1 MSRYRSYGRLDDQ
14 YRSEGD
20 TAFTKMNSR
29 VRPTQ
34 LQPGEVQLSQ
44 NGRMEVDGTWQ
55 PRKGLLT
62 LSGAI
67 TIDADAIRLPFPI
80 SAAQRQSNVVTLTL
94 VDTPN
99 TAFVPGQTI
108 FIEGLTGYS
117 TNPNGAQTLTSVS
130 FANKQLTFAQTA
142 SNESF
147 STSATSLAFPA
158 GSAITRL
165 GYVITGASVNGNS
178 NVATLTSA
186 TAFDSAFGVGDS
198 ITVGGLGFSTTDPN
212 GVKTI
217 ASVSGTTLTYSLTAS
232 GNETY
237 TTSANSLVD
246 LGSLFILNDDG
257 ANEVF
262 GSGVFSDPNSDSADD
277 IIFTATNNVCD
288 ILRLRDRAKF
298 KVRYPG
304 SNTISG
310 RCDLLQ
316 AFNKVYIF
324 RGKQTTLE
332 STPIITSKAIT
343 SATRS
348 GNTITVN
355 CTDHGRSVN
364 DFVTL
369 IGLGN
374 FTTDPNGVYKVAT
387 APTVNQ
393 FTVTSTAS
401 GTETFNASGAVAEYF
416 NDFTLVPSGAYTIP
430 SYIIDTAVEATD
442 GQVTVT
448 EANHGLA
455 LGEDLE
461 IIKASSPIDLFAKQS
476 VKVSEVPSVSIFS
489 FNLDVENISLGQNVN
504 LVLSKPRAIS
514 YFIHQPATPFAVLN
528 QRRLWM
534 PYFNTSD
541 SSPVKRPNQD
551 EIVASDILN
560 GDTFDVL
567 GGSFKI
573 TGGSSDFIVGLEPFT
588 ENKLLCFC
596 RRSIHQLDG
605 VSGSLAD
612 VQVNVVTPDL
622 GCSARRS
629 IVQIAN
635 KIFFLSDQGVYGL
648 EFLDLYNL
656 RGLEVALSEAI
667 TPIMKRINQDYV
679 DKAVGAYFDNRY
691 WLAIPIDG
699 AVENNVILIW
709 NTINGGW
716 ESIDRVN
723 NVSFNVRDMIVA
735 REGTKNSL
743 YITTSEGG
751 VHQIDGFDGGDQIS
765 VESGVSV
772 PQTLDVQSILTTRE
786 YDGDTLDRKFFA
798 RSEVHVKSDTDSVS
812 DASISFTSS
821 DPDQTSAATTISG
834 VFGANLA
841 QGEDASIRTSVRLRG
856 YGCSAT
862 ITPTAGRPLVRA
874 VKLDARI
881 TDRSRTSTQ

>member
-1 MSRYRSYGRLDDQ
+1 MSRYRSYGKLDDQ

-80 SAAQRQSNVVTLTL
+80 SSAQRQSNVVTLTL

-99 TAFVPGQTI
+99 TAFVPGQAI

-158 GSAITRL
+158 GSAVTQL
-165 GYVITGASVNGNS
+165 NFT
-178 NVATLTSA
+178 
-186 TAFDSAFGVGDS
+186 
-198 ITVGGLGFSTTDPN
+198 
-212 GVKTI
+212 
-217 ASVSGTTLTYSLTAS
+217 
-232 GNETY
+232 
-237 TTSANSLVD
+237 
-246 LGSLFILNDDG
+246 LNDDG

-355 CTDHGRSVN
+355 CTGHGRSVN

-430 SYIIDTAVEATD
+430 SYIIDTSTAAAD
-442 GQVTVT
+442 GIVTVD
-448 EANHGLA
+448 EVGHGLV
-455 LGEDLE
+455 LGQELKIIKGASPFDAFEGQTVRVSVVVSADQFKFNLE
-461 IIKASSPIDLFAKQS
+461 IEDTTGK
-476 VKVSEVPSVSIFS
+476 
-489 FNLDVENISLGQNVN
+489 N
-504 LVLSKPRAIS
+504 LVLSKPQAIS
-514 YFIHQPATPFAVLN
+514 YFVHQPATPFAQLN

-551 EIVASDILN
+551 EIIASDILD

-765 VESGVSV
+765 VQAGVSI
-772 PQTLDVQSILTTRE
+772 PETLDVQSILTTRE

>member
-1 MSRYRSYGRLDDQ
+1 MSRYRSYGKLDDQ

-20 TAFTKMNSR
+20 TAFTRMNSR

-80 SAAQRQSNVVTLTL
+80 SSAQRQSNVVTLTL

-99 TAFVPGQTI
+99 TAFVPGQSI
-108 FIEGLTGYS
+108 FIEGLTSYT

-142 SNESF
+142 GNESF

-158 GSAITRL
+158 GSAVTQL
-165 GYVITGASVNGNS
+165 NFT
-178 NVATLTSA
+178 
-186 TAFDSAFGVGDS
+186 
-198 ITVGGLGFSTTDPN
+198 
-212 GVKTI
+212 
-217 ASVSGTTLTYSLTAS
+217 
-232 GNETY
+232 
-237 TTSANSLVD
+237 
-246 LGSLFILNDDG
+246 LNDDG

-324 RGKQTTLE
+324 RGRQTAFE
-332 STPIITSKAIT
+332 STPVITSKAIT
-343 SATRS
+343 SASRS
-348 GNTITVN
+348 SNTVTVN
-355 CTDHGRSVN
+355 STGHGRSVN

-369 IGLGN
+369 IGLGA

-387 APTVNQ
+387 VPSVNQ
-393 FTVTSTAS
+393 FTVTTTAS
-401 GTETFNASGAVAEYF
+401 GSETFNTSGAVAEYF
-416 NDFTLVPSGAYTIP
+416 NDFALVPSGTYTIP
-430 SYIIDTAVEATD
+430 SYIIDTSTAAAD
-442 GQVTVT
+442 GIVTVD
-448 EANHGLA
+448 EVGHGLV
-455 LGEDLE
+455 LGQELKIIKGDSPFDAFVKETVRVSVVVSADQFKFNLE
-461 IIKASSPIDLFAKQS
+461 IEDTTGK
-476 VKVSEVPSVSIFS
+476 
-489 FNLDVENISLGQNVN
+489 N
-504 LVLSKPRAIS
+504 LVLSKPQAIS
-514 YFIHQPATPFAVLN
+514 YFVRQPATPFAVLN

-551 EIVASDILN
+551 EIIASDILD

-716 ESIDRVN
+716 ESIDTVN

-751 VHQIDGFDGGDQIS
+751 VHQVDGFDGGDQIS
-765 VESGVSV
+765 VQAGVSV

-786 YDGDTLDRKFFA
+786 YDGDTLDRKIFA

-841 QGEDASIRTSVRLRG
+841 AGEDASIRTSVRLRG

>member
-1 MSRYRSYGRLDDQ
+1 MSRYRSYGKLDDQ

-158 GSAITRL
+158 GSAVTQL
-165 GYVITGASVNGNS
+165 NFT
-178 NVATLTSA
+178 
-186 TAFDSAFGVGDS
+186 
-198 ITVGGLGFSTTDPN
+198 
-212 GVKTI
+212 
-217 ASVSGTTLTYSLTAS
+217 
-232 GNETY
+232 
-237 TTSANSLVD
+237 
-246 LGSLFILNDDG
+246 LNDDG

-551 EIVASDILN
+551 EIVASDILD

-648 EFLDLYNL
+648 EFLDQYNL

-751 VHQIDGFDGGDQIS
+751 VHQVDGFDGGDQIS
-765 VESGVSV
+765 VQAGVSV
-772 PQTLDVQSILTTRE
+772 PETLDVQSILTTRE

>member
-1 MSRYRSYGRLDDQ
+1 MSRYRSYGKLDDQ

-80 SAAQRQSNVVTLTL
+80 SSAQRQSNVVTLTL

-158 GSAITRL
+158 GSAVTQL
-165 GYVITGASVNGNS
+165 NFT
-178 NVATLTSA
+178 
-186 TAFDSAFGVGDS
+186 
-198 ITVGGLGFSTTDPN
+198 
-212 GVKTI
+212 
-217 ASVSGTTLTYSLTAS
+217 
-232 GNETY
+232 
-237 TTSANSLVD
+237 
-246 LGSLFILNDDG
+246 LNDDG

-551 EIVASDILN
+551 EIVASDILD

-648 EFLDLYNL
+648 EFLDQYNL

-765 VESGVSV
+765 VQAGVSI
-772 PQTLDVQSILTTRE
+772 PETLDVQSILTTRE

>member
-1 MSRYRSYGRLDDQ
+1 MSRYRSYGKLDDQ

-20 TAFTKMNSR
+20 TAFTRMNSR

-99 TAFVPGQTI
+99 TAFVPGQSI
-108 FIEGLTGYS
+108 FIEGLTSYT

-142 SNESF
+142 GNESF

-158 GSAITRL
+158 GSAVTQL
-165 GYVITGASVNGNS
+165 NFT
-178 NVATLTSA
+178 
-186 TAFDSAFGVGDS
+186 
-198 ITVGGLGFSTTDPN
+198 
-212 GVKTI
+212 
-217 ASVSGTTLTYSLTAS
+217 
-232 GNETY
+232 
-237 TTSANSLVD
+237 
-246 LGSLFILNDDG
+246 LNDDG

-324 RGKQTTLE
+324 RGRQTAFE
-332 STPIITSKAIT
+332 STPVITSKAIT
-343 SATRS
+343 SASRS
-348 GNTITVN
+348 SNTVTVN
-355 CTDHGRSVN
+355 STGHGRSVN

-369 IGLGN
+369 IGLGA

-387 APTVNQ
+387 VPSVNQ
-393 FTVTSTAS
+393 FTVTTTAS
-401 GTETFNASGAVAEYF
+401 GSETFNTSGAVAEYF
-416 NDFTLVPSGAYTIP
+416 NDFALVPSGTYTIP
-430 SYIIDTAVEATD
+430 SYIIDTSTAAAD
-442 GQVTVT
+442 GIVTVD
-448 EANHGLA
+448 EVGHGLV
-455 LGEDLE
+455 LGQELKIIKGDSPFDAFVKETVRVSVVVSADQFKFNLE
-461 IIKASSPIDLFAKQS
+461 IEDTTGK
-476 VKVSEVPSVSIFS
+476 
-489 FNLDVENISLGQNVN
+489 N
-504 LVLSKPRAIS
+504 LVLSKPQAIS
-514 YFIHQPATPFAVLN
+514 YFVRQPATPFAVLN

-551 EIVASDILN
+551 EIIASDILD

-716 ESIDRVN
+716 ESIDTVN

-751 VHQIDGFDGGDQIS
+751 VHQVDGFDGGDQIS
-765 VESGVSV
+765 VQGGVSV

-786 YDGDTLDRKFFA
+786 YDGDTLDRKIFA

-841 QGEDASIRTSVRLRG
+841 AGEDASIRTSVRLRG

>member
-80 SAAQRQSNVVTLTL
+80 SAAKRQSNVVTLTL

-108 FIEGLTGYS
+108 FIEGLTDFAL
-117 TNPNGAQTLTSVS
+117 TDPNGAQTLTSVS
-130 FANKQLTFAQTA
+130 FVNKQLTFAQTG
-142 SNESF
+142 NNKSF
-147 STSATSLAFPA
+147 ATSATSLVFPA
-158 GSAITRL
+158 GSAVTQL
-165 GYVITGASVNGNS
+165 NFT
-178 NVATLTSA
+178 
-186 TAFDSAFGVGDS
+186 
-198 ITVGGLGFSTTDPN
+198 
-212 GVKTI
+212 
-217 ASVSGTTLTYSLTAS
+217 
-232 GNETY
+232 
-237 TTSANSLVD
+237 
-246 LGSLFILNDDG
+246 LNDDG

-448 EANHGLA
+448 ESNHGLA

-551 EIVASDILN
+551 EIVASDILD

-648 EFLDLYNL
+648 EFLDQYNL

-765 VESGVSV
+765 VQAGVSI
-772 PQTLDVQSILTTRE
+772 PETLDVQSILTTRE

>member
-1 MSRYRSYGRLDDQ
+1 VSRYRSYGKLDDQ
-14 YRSEGD
+14 YRSSGD
-20 TAFTKMNSR
+20 TSFTRMNSR

-99 TAFVPGQTI
+99 TAFVPGQAI
-108 FIEGLTGYS
+108 FIEGLTDFAS
-117 TNPNGAQTLTSVS
+117 TDPNGSRTLVSVS
-130 FANKQLTFAQTA
+130 FANKQLTFAQTGD
-142 SNESF
+142 NKSF
-147 STSATSLAFPA
+147 ATSATSLAFPA
-158 GSAITRL
+158 GSAITKL
-165 GYVITGASVNGNS
+165 NFT
-178 NVATLTSA
+178 
-186 TAFDSAFGVGDS
+186 
-198 ITVGGLGFSTTDPN
+198 
-212 GVKTI
+212 
-217 ASVSGTTLTYSLTAS
+217 
-232 GNETY
+232 
-237 TTSANSLVD
+237 
-246 LGSLFILNDDG
+246 LNDDG

-262 GSGVFSDPNSDSADD
+262 GSGVFSDPNSDTADD

-288 ILRLRDRAKF
+288 ILRLRDQAKF

-324 RGKQTTLE
+324 RGTQTSFE
-332 STPIITSKAIT
+332 STPVITSKAIT
-343 SATRS
+343 SASRS
-348 GNTITVN
+348 SNTVTVN
-355 CTDHGRSVN
+355 STGHGRSVN

-387 APTVNQ
+387 VASVNQ
-393 FTVTSTAS
+393 FTVTTTAS
-401 GTETFNASGAVAEYF
+401 GSETFNTSGAVAEYF
-416 NDFTLVPSGAYTIP
+416 NDFTLVARGAYTVP
-430 SYIIDTAVEATD
+430 SYIIDTAVEATN

-448 EANHGLA
+448 ESNHGLA
-455 LGEDLE
+455 LGDDLE
-461 IIKASSPIDLFAKQS
+461 IIKATSPIDLFAKQS
-476 VKVSEVPSVSIFS
+476 VKVSDIPSVSIFS
-489 FNLDVENISLGQNVN
+489 FNLDVENISLGQNIN
-504 LVLSKPRAIS
+504 LILSKPQAIS
-514 YFIHQPATPFAVLN
+514 YFVHQPATPFAVLN

-534 PYFNTSD
+534 PYFYTSD

-551 EIVASDILN
+551 EIIASDILD

-567 GGSFKI
+567 GGSLKI

-588 ENKLLCFC
+588 ENKLVAFC
-596 RRSIHQLDG
+596 RRSIHQIDG

-648 EFLDLYNL
+648 EYLDEYNL
-656 RGLEVALSEAI
+656 RGLEVPLSEAI

-679 DKAVGAYFDNRY
+679 DKAVGAFFDARYF
-691 WLAIPIDG
+691 LAIPIDG

-716 ESIDRVN
+716 ESIDTVN
-723 NVSFNVRDMIVA
+723 NVSFNVRDMLVA

-751 VHQIDGFDGGDQIS
+751 VHQVDGFDGGDQIS
-765 VESGVSV
+765 VQAGVSV

-786 YDGDTLDRKFFA
+786 YDIDAIDRKFFA

-841 QGEDASIRTSVRLRG
+841 AGEDASIRTSVRLRG

-862 ITPTAGRPLVRA
+862 ITPTTGRPFVRA

>member
-1 MSRYRSYGRLDDQ
+1 VSRYRSYGKLDDQ
-14 YRSEGD
+14 YRSSGD
-20 TAFTKMNSR
+20 TSFTRMNSR

-99 TAFVPGQTI
+99 TAFVPGQAI
-108 FIEGLTGYS
+108 FIEGLTDFAS
-117 TNPNGAQTLTSVS
+117 TDPNGARTLVSVS
-130 FANKQLTFAQTA
+130 FANKQLTFAQTGD
-142 SNESF
+142 NKSF
-147 STSATSLAFPA
+147 ATSATSLAFPA
-158 GSAITRL
+158 GSAITKL
-165 GYVITGASVNGNS
+165 NFT
-178 NVATLTSA
+178 
-186 TAFDSAFGVGDS
+186 
-198 ITVGGLGFSTTDPN
+198 
-212 GVKTI
+212 
-217 ASVSGTTLTYSLTAS
+217 
-232 GNETY
+232 
-237 TTSANSLVD
+237 
-246 LGSLFILNDDG
+246 LNDDG

-262 GSGVFSDPNSDSADD
+262 GSGVFSDPNSDTADD

-288 ILRLRDRAKF
+288 ILRLRDQAKF

-324 RGKQTTLE
+324 RGTQTSFE
-332 STPIITSKAIT
+332 STPVITSKAIT
-343 SATRS
+343 SASRS
-348 GNTITVN
+348 SNTVTVN
-355 CTDHGRSVN
+355 STGHGRSVN

-387 APTVNQ
+387 VASVNQ
-393 FTVTSTAS
+393 FTVTTTAS
-401 GTETFNASGAVAEYF
+401 GSETFNTSGAVAEYF
-416 NDFTLVPSGAYTIP
+416 NDFTLVARGAYTVP
-430 SYIIDTAVEATD
+430 SYIIDTAVEATN

-448 EANHGLA
+448 ESNHGLA
-455 LGEDLE
+455 LGDDLE
-461 IIKASSPIDLFAKQS
+461 IIKATSPIDLFAKQS
-476 VKVSEVPSVSIFS
+476 VKVSDIPSVSIFS
-489 FNLDVENISLGQNVN
+489 FNLDVENISLGQNIN
-504 LVLSKPRAIS
+504 LILSKPQAIS
-514 YFIHQPATPFAVLN
+514 YFVHQPATPFAVLN

-534 PYFNTSD
+534 PYFYTSD

-551 EIVASDILN
+551 EIIASDILD

-567 GGSFKI
+567 GGSLKI

-588 ENKLLCFC
+588 ENKLVAFC
-596 RRSIHQLDG
+596 RRSIHQIDG

-648 EFLDLYNL
+648 EYLDEYNL
-656 RGLEVALSEAI
+656 RGLEVPLSEAI

-679 DKAVGAYFDNRY
+679 DKAVGAFFDARYF
-691 WLAIPIDG
+691 LAIPIDG

-716 ESIDRVN
+716 ESIDTVN
-723 NVSFNVRDMIVA
+723 NVSFNVRDMLVA

-751 VHQIDGFDGGDQIS
+751 VHQVDGFDGGDQIS
-765 VESGVSV
+765 VQAGVSV

-786 YDGDTLDRKFFA
+786 YDIDAIDRKFFA

-841 QGEDASIRTSVRLRG
+841 AGEDASIRTSVRLRG

-862 ITPTAGRPLVRA
+862 ITPTTGRPFVRA

>member
-1 MSRYRSYGRLDDQ
+1 MSRYRSYGKLDDQ
-14 YRSEGD
+14 YRSSGD
-20 TAFTKMNSR
+20 TSFTRMNSR

-99 TAFVPGQTI
+99 TAFVPGQAI
-108 FIEGLTGYS
+108 FIEGLTDFAS
-117 TNPNGAQTLTSVS
+117 TDPNGARTLVSVS
-130 FANKQLTFAQTA
+130 FANKQLTFAQTGD
-142 SNESF
+142 NKSF
-147 STSATSLAFPA
+147 ATSATSLAFPA
-158 GSAITRL
+158 GSAITKL
-165 GYVITGASVNGNS
+165 NFT
-178 NVATLTSA
+178 
-186 TAFDSAFGVGDS
+186 
-198 ITVGGLGFSTTDPN
+198 
-212 GVKTI
+212 
-217 ASVSGTTLTYSLTAS
+217 
-232 GNETY
+232 
-237 TTSANSLVD
+237 
-246 LGSLFILNDDG
+246 LNDDG

-262 GSGVFSDPNSDSADD
+262 GSGVFSDPNSDTADD

-288 ILRLRDRAKF
+288 ILRLRDQAKF

-324 RGKQTTLE
+324 RGTQTSFE
-332 STPIITSKAIT
+332 STPVITSKAIT
-343 SATRS
+343 SASRS
-348 GNTITVN
+348 SNTVTVN
-355 CTDHGRSVN
+355 STGHGRSVN

-387 APTVNQ
+387 VASVNQ
-393 FTVTSTAS
+393 FTVTTTAS
-401 GTETFNASGAVAEYF
+401 GSETFNTSGAVAEYF
-416 NDFTLVPSGAYTIP
+416 NDFTLVARGAYTVP
-430 SYIIDTAVEATD
+430 SYIIDTAVEATN

-448 EANHGLA
+448 ESNHGLA
-455 LGEDLE
+455 LGDDLE
-461 IIKASSPIDLFAKQS
+461 IIKATSPIDLFAKQS
-476 VKVSEVPSVSIFS
+476 VKVSDIPSVSIFS
-489 FNLDVENISLGQNVN
+489 FNLDVENISLGQNIN
-504 LVLSKPRAIS
+504 LILSKPQAIS
-514 YFIHQPATPFAVLN
+514 YFVHQPATPFAVLN

-534 PYFNTSD
+534 PYFYTSD

-551 EIVASDILN
+551 EIIASDILD

-567 GGSFKI
+567 GGSLKI

-588 ENKLLCFC
+588 ENKLVAFC
-596 RRSIHQLDG
+596 RRSIHQIDG

-648 EFLDLYNL
+648 EYLDEYNL
-656 RGLEVALSEAI
+656 RGLEVPLSEAI

-679 DKAVGAYFDNRY
+679 DKAVGAFFDARYF
-691 WLAIPIDG
+691 LAIPIDG

-716 ESIDRVN
+716 ESIDTVN
-723 NVSFNVRDMIVA
+723 NVSFNVRDMLVA

-751 VHQIDGFDGGDQIS
+751 VHQVDGFDGGDQIS
-765 VESGVSV
+765 VQAGVSV

-786 YDGDTLDRKFFA
+786 YDIDAIDRKFFA

-841 QGEDASIRTSVRLRG
+841 AGEDASIRTSVRLRG

-862 ITPTAGRPLVRA
+862 ITPTTGRPFVRA

>member
-1 MSRYRSYGRLDDQ
+1 MSRYRSYGKLDDQ

-158 GSAITRL
+158 GSAVTQL
-165 GYVITGASVNGNS
+165 NFT
-178 NVATLTSA
+178 
-186 TAFDSAFGVGDS
+186 
-198 ITVGGLGFSTTDPN
+198 
-212 GVKTI
+212 
-217 ASVSGTTLTYSLTAS
+217 
-232 GNETY
+232 
-237 TTSANSLVD
+237 
-246 LGSLFILNDDG
+246 LNDDG

-355 CTDHGRSVN
+355 CTGHGRSVN

-551 EIVASDILN
+551 EIVASDILD

-648 EFLDLYNL
+648 EFLDQYNL

-765 VESGVSV
+765 VQAGVSI
-772 PQTLDVQSILTTRE
+772 PETLDVQSILTTRE

>member
-1 MSRYRSYGRLDDQ
+1 MSRYRSYGKLDDQ
-14 YRSEGD
+14 YRSSGD
-20 TAFTKMNSR
+20 TSFTRMNSR

-99 TAFVPGQTI
+99 TAFVPGQAI
-108 FIEGLTGYS
+108 FIEGLTDFAS
-117 TNPNGAQTLTSVS
+117 TDPNGARTLVSVS
-130 FANKQLTFAQTA
+130 FANKQLTFAQTGD
-142 SNESF
+142 NKSF
-147 STSATSLAFPA
+147 ATSATSLAFPV
-158 GSAITRL
+158 GSAITKL
-165 GYVITGASVNGNS
+165 NFT
-178 NVATLTSA
+178 
-186 TAFDSAFGVGDS
+186 
-198 ITVGGLGFSTTDPN
+198 
-212 GVKTI
+212 
-217 ASVSGTTLTYSLTAS
+217 
-232 GNETY
+232 
-237 TTSANSLVD
+237 
-246 LGSLFILNDDG
+246 LNDDG

-262 GSGVFSDPNSDSADD
+262 GSGVFSDPNSDTADD

-288 ILRLRDRAKF
+288 ILRLRDQAKF

-324 RGKQTTLE
+324 RGTQTSFE
-332 STPIITSKAIT
+332 STPVITSKAIT
-343 SATRS
+343 SASRS
-348 GNTITVN
+348 SNTVTVN
-355 CTDHGRSVN
+355 STGHGRSVN

-387 APTVNQ
+387 VASVNQ
-393 FTVTSTAS
+393 FTVTTTAS
-401 GTETFNASGAVAEYF
+401 GSETFNTSGAVAEYF
-416 NDFTLVPSGAYTIP
+416 NDFTLVARGAYTVP
-430 SYIIDTAVEATD
+430 SYIIDTAVEATN

-448 EANHGLA
+448 ESNHGLA
-455 LGEDLE
+455 LGDDLE
-461 IIKASSPIDLFAKQS
+461 IIKATSPIDLFAKQS
-476 VKVSEVPSVSIFS
+476 VKVSDIPSVSIFS
-489 FNLDVENISLGQNVN
+489 FNLDVENISLGQNIN
-504 LVLSKPRAIS
+504 LILSKPQAIS
-514 YFIHQPATPFAVLN
+514 YFVHQPATPFAVLN

-534 PYFNTSD
+534 PYFYTSD

-551 EIVASDILN
+551 EIIASDILD

-567 GGSFKI
+567 GGSLKI

-588 ENKLLCFC
+588 ENKLVAFC
-596 RRSIHQLDG
+596 RRSIHQIDG

-648 EFLDLYNL
+648 EYLDEYNL
-656 RGLEVALSEAI
+656 RGLEVPLSEAI

-679 DKAVGAYFDNRY
+679 DKAVGAFFDARYF
-691 WLAIPIDG
+691 LAIPIDG

-716 ESIDRVN
+716 ESIDTVN
-723 NVSFNVRDMIVA
+723 NVSFNVRDMLVA

-751 VHQIDGFDGGDQIS
+751 VHQVDGFDGGDQIS
-765 VESGVSV
+765 VQAGVSV

-786 YDGDTLDRKFFA
+786 YDIDAIDRKFFA

-841 QGEDASIRTSVRLRG
+841 AGEDASIRTSVRLRG

-862 ITPTAGRPLVRA
+862 ITPTAGRPFVRA

>member
-80 SAAQRQSNVVTLTL
+80 SSAQRQSNVVTLTL

-99 TAFVPGQTI
+99 TAFVPGQAI

-158 GSAITRL
+158 GSAVTQL
-165 GYVITGASVNGNS
+165 NFT
-178 NVATLTSA
+178 
-186 TAFDSAFGVGDS
+186 
-198 ITVGGLGFSTTDPN
+198 
-212 GVKTI
+212 
-217 ASVSGTTLTYSLTAS
+217 
-232 GNETY
+232 
-237 TTSANSLVD
+237 
-246 LGSLFILNDDG
+246 LNDDG

-348 GNTITVN
+348 GNTITVD
-355 CTDHGRSVN
+355 CTGHGRSVN

-551 EIVASDILN
+551 EIVASDILD

-648 EFLDLYNL
+648 EFLDQYNL

-765 VESGVSV
+765 VQAGVSI
-772 PQTLDVQSILTTRE
+772 PETLDVQSILTTRE

>member
-1 MSRYRSYGRLDDQ
+1 MSRYRSYGKLDDQ

-20 TAFTKMNSR
+20 TAFTRMNSR

-99 TAFVPGQTI
+99 TAFIPGQAI
-108 FIEGLTGYS
+108 FIEGLTDFAS
-117 TNPNGAQTLTSVS
+117 TDPNGARTLASVS
-130 FANKQLTFAQTA
+130 FANKQLTFAQTG
-142 SNESF
+142 NDRSF
-147 STSATSLAFPA
+147 ATSATSLAFPA
-158 GSAITRL
+158 GSAVTQL
-165 GYVITGASVNGNS
+165 NFT
-178 NVATLTSA
+178 
-186 TAFDSAFGVGDS
+186 
-198 ITVGGLGFSTTDPN
+198 
-212 GVKTI
+212 
-217 ASVSGTTLTYSLTAS
+217 
-232 GNETY
+232 
-237 TTSANSLVD
+237 
-246 LGSLFILNDDG
+246 LNDDG

-324 RGKQTTLE
+324 RGKQTSFE
-332 STPIITSKAIT
+332 STPVITSNAIT
-343 SATRS
+343 SASRS
-348 GNTITVN
+348 GNTVTVD
-355 CTDHGRSVN
+355 CTGHGRSVN

-387 APTVNQ
+387 VPSVNQ
-393 FTVTSTAS
+393 FTVTTTAS
-401 GTETFNASGAVAEYF
+401 GSETFNASGAVAEYF

-448 EANHGLA
+448 ESNHGLA
-455 LGEDLE
+455 LGDDLE

-476 VKVSEVPSVSIFS
+476 VKVSVVPSVSIFS

-514 YFIHQPATPFAVLN
+514 YFVHQPATPFAVLN

-541 SSPVKRPNQD
+541 SSPDKRPNQD
-551 EIVASDILN
+551 EIIASDILD

-656 RGLEVALSEAI
+656 RGLEVPLSEAI

-679 DKAVGAYFDNRY
+679 DKAVGAFFDARYF
-691 WLAIPIDG
+691 LAIPIDG

-716 ESIDRVN
+716 ESIDTVN

-751 VHQIDGFDGGDQIS
+751 VHQVDGFDGGDQIS
-765 VESGVSV
+765 VQAGVSI
-772 PQTLDVQSILTTRE
+772 PETLDVQSILKTRE

>member
-1 MSRYRSYGRLDDQ
+1 MSRYRSYGKLDDQ

-158 GSAITRL
+158 GSAVTQL
-165 GYVITGASVNGNS
+165 NFT
-178 NVATLTSA
+178 
-186 TAFDSAFGVGDS
+186 
-198 ITVGGLGFSTTDPN
+198 
-212 GVKTI
+212 
-217 ASVSGTTLTYSLTAS
+217 
-232 GNETY
+232 
-237 TTSANSLVD
+237 
-246 LGSLFILNDDG
+246 LNDDG

-551 EIVASDILN
+551 EIVASDILD

-648 EFLDLYNL
+648 EFLDQYNL

-765 VESGVSV
+765 VQAGVSI
-772 PQTLDVQSILTTRE
+772 PETLDVQSILTTRE

-841 QGEDASIRTSVRLRG
+841 QGEDASIRTSIRLRG

>member
-1 MSRYRSYGRLDDQ
+1 MSRYRSYGKLDDQ

-147 STSATSLAFPA
+147 STSATSLVFPA
-158 GSAITRL
+158 GSAVTQL
-165 GYVITGASVNGNS
+165 NFT
-178 NVATLTSA
+178 
-186 TAFDSAFGVGDS
+186 
-198 ITVGGLGFSTTDPN
+198 
-212 GVKTI
+212 
-217 ASVSGTTLTYSLTAS
+217 
-232 GNETY
+232 
-237 TTSANSLVD
+237 
-246 LGSLFILNDDG
+246 LNDDG

-343 SATRS
+343 SASRS
-348 GNTITVN
+348 GNTITVD
-355 CTDHGRSVN
+355 CTGHGRSVN

-448 EANHGLA
+448 ESNHGLA

-541 SSPVKRPNQD
+541 SSPIKRPNQD

-751 VHQIDGFDGGDQIS
+751 VHQVDGFDGGDQIS
-765 VESGVSV
+765 VESGVSI